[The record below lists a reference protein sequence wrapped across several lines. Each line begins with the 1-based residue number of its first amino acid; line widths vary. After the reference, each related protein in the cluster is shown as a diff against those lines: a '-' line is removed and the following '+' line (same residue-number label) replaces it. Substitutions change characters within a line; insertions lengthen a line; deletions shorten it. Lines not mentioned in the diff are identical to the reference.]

1 MKKRIFLVLLLLISI
16 FSLSACKE
24 EKPITEFKMSGH
36 IMDYMYSS
44 EQTNNVKSKMLQAE
58 DILDND
64 GDYKEFYNLYLDI
77 SEYASDLLT
86 YSKIEKI
93 KHSISGKQASLV
105 MYSNISRDYFTLKEW
120 LDRIH
125 NKLYNSKHKDE
136 FYDNYSKEEIEELL
150 LDTKTSDFYK
160 IKKEADALVSKYNN
174 INNVDLLYE
183 TPAIYAEVIKKNN
196 ELAKTAGYDN
206 YLDYAYKEIYK
217 RDYTPEDALEYC
229 GYVKKYIAPIFFVEN
244 EEFEKFYLT
253 TPIEDYNEY
262 VKFFGRKFYENKN
275 LLDSFAKSIGG
286 SYYTNYHSLWDGGY
300 YTFSSDKKSIN
311 NAFTTYLD
319 NLNTPYVYF
328 GPEYH
333 DVLTVAHEYGH
344 YYSIVRTKEM
354 PKAYDLAET
363 HSQSNEFLFLS
374 YLDEVEYIS
383 DITVELIQR
392 RYILDV
398 LQDIIFDAIITE
410 MEYKLYNI
418 DEFQPR
424 DIDGFCINICDEYGG
439 YVRLVKLCGDPC
451 NFWKY
456 VLVDSPAYYVS
467 YAMSLIPTLSLFQ
480 ISKSDFDLSVDIY
493 NSLCSNGSNFIST
506 ITKLGLANP
515 FNEQELK
522 SLVEYIASF

>member
-1 MKKRIFLVLLLLISI
+1 M
-16 FSLSACKE
+16 
-24 EKPITEFKMSGH
+24 
-36 IMDYMYSS
+36 
-44 EQTNNVKSKMLQAE
+44 
-58 DILDND
+58 
-64 GDYKEFYNLYLDI
+64 
-77 SEYASDLLT
+77 
-86 YSKIEKI
+86 
-93 KHSISGKQASLV
+93 
-105 MYSNISRDYFTLKEW
+105 
-120 LDRIH
+120 
-125 NKLYNSKHKDE
+125 
-136 FYDNYSKEEIEELL
+136 
-150 LDTKTSDFYK
+150 
-160 IKKEADALVSKYNN
+160 
-174 INNVDLLYE
+174 
-183 TPAIYAEVIKKNN
+183 
-196 ELAKTAGYDN
+196 
-206 YLDYAYKEIYK
+206 
-217 RDYTPEDALEYC
+217 
-229 GYVKKYIAPIFFVEN
+229 
-244 EEFEKFYLT
+244 T
-253 TPIEDYNEY
+253 TPIEEYNEY
-262 VKFFGRKFYENKN
+262 VKFFGRKFYENKS

-418 DEFQPR
+418 DEFEPR